1 MRGKHR
7 SFQRLLWRLVRRHN
21 MFELVQRINE
31 DGFSCTYPQVGFWS
45 RGGGYAPP
53 DIIPHL
59 YRALLSVDVEDAMG
73 LMHFV
78 TEGTG
83 LSLLPAPAGG
93 GDERPVEWD
102 VMDVGVALGK
112 AQEHLLGALSAGEL
126 SPPEIAKAKTLLAKV
141 VYEIRELE
149 HKLDVI
155 VQRQHAAVGRI
166 RQSSH
171 VQVSPPVKQHRRLA
185 DGSGHR

>member
-1 MRGKHR
+1 
-7 SFQRLLWRLVRRHN
+7 

-83 LSLLPAPAGG
+83 LSLLPT
-93 GDERPVEWD
+93 
-102 VMDVGVALGK
+102 
-112 AQEHLLGALSAGEL
+112 LSAGEL
-126 SPPEIAKAKTLLAKV
+126 APQEIAKAKTLLAKV

-149 HKLDVI
+149 QKLDVI

-171 VQVSPPVKQHRRLA
+171 VQVS
-185 DGSGHR
+185 